1 MSSQIKIEEIKI
13 LESILHGIMVTDMQG
28 HIIYCNPANVKIF
41 GYNKSDIDGMSI
53 RTLHDE
59 DDNMTFRSLM
69 NKIRDHKP
77 ILMRW
82 HGIKKNGERVW
93 LDIRASRIKGKSDE
107 SDSCVISLHKIDQ
120 LKDTELELSKNKAFA
135 EAILDSTADAII
147 SINEEGEI
155 IQSNEAAVEMF
166 GYSREELG
174 NRNVKILLPLSDTY
188 NVDYYLGKIRVK
200 EGRKIPADKKETEG
214 LRKDGNSFP
223 VELSVSEV
231 TWDGRK
237 IYTAIIKDLTNRR
250 KLERRI
256 LEISNEERKKI
267 GSELHDGLGQML
279 TGIRLQTEYTARKL
293 KANDDPGA
301 DEVRE
306 IADLLQDADEE
317 ARLIAK
323 GMVAT
328 DIEQKGLSGAI
339 KSLCEKIQK
348 SSGVQCLSHLAGEI
362 DNIQDHTIALN
373 LFRIIQE
380 AANNA
385 VKHSG
390 AKNIQIEL
398 SINPHLTLKVEDD
411 GEGFEPDQ
419 EDAFGSG
426 IPIMH
431 HRARVLG
438 GELSIQRKNEERT
451 VLQCS
456 FPNLMSLPKD

>member
-1 MSSQIKIEEIKI
+1 MEEIKI

-77 ILMRW
+77 IIMRW
-82 HGIKKNGERVW
+82 HGIKKNGKRVW
-93 LDIRASRIKGKSDE
+93 LDIRASRIKGQGNE
-107 SDSCVISLHKIDQ
+107 PDSCVISLHKIDH

-135 EAILDSTADAII
+135 ETVLDSTADAII

-155 IQSNEAAVEMF
+155 IQTNNAAVEMF
-166 GYSREELG
+166 GYSREEM
-174 NRNVKILLPLSDTY
+174 NSRNVKILLPLLDTY
-188 NVDYYLGKIRVK
+188 DADYYPGKIRKK
-200 EGRKIPADKKETEG
+200 EKREITADKRETEA

-223 VELSVSEV
+223 VDLSVSEV

-293 KANDDPGA
+293 KANDVPGA
-301 DEVRE
+301 DEIRE

-317 ARLIAK
+317 ARLLAQ

-328 DIEQKGLSGAI
+328 DIEQKGLSGAVRNLCKKI
-339 KSLCEKIQK
+339 RKSAGIQC
-348 SSGVQCLSHLAGEI
+348 SCHLTEEI
-362 DNIQDHTIALN
+362 DNIQDQSIALN
-373 LFRIIQE
+373 IFRIIQE
-380 AANNA
+380 AVNNA

-390 AKNIQIEL
+390 AENIRIEL
-398 SINPHLTLKVEDD
+398 SSNPHLRLQVEDD
-411 GEGFEPDQ
+411 GDGFDPEKQ
-419 EDAFGSG
+419 EASGSG
-426 IPIMH
+426 IPIMN
-431 HRARVLG
+431 HRAKVLG
-438 GELSIQRKNEERT
+438 GELLIHRKNEKQT
-451 VLQCS
+451 VLKCE
-456 FPNLMSLPKD
+456 FPNLIS